1 MKIKR
6 EVLGKEYEF
15 VLTQDELREAF
26 WEQQKEND
34 IEDIEMV
41 FDYDDSKMPSRD
53 IIEEMASVMR
63 NNMELRDME
72 FSLARDEAIDY
83 VGAIHGLNLDY

>member
-26 WEQQKEND
+26 PGAEFYPKSYCSGV
-34 IEDIEMV
+34 IEITRVCMSS
-41 FDYDDSKMPSRD
+41 YQ
-53 IIEEMASVMR
+53 
-63 NNMELRDME
+63 
-72 FSLARDEAIDY
+72 
-83 VGAIHGLNLDY
+83 